1 MAYRHYQQFLNAL
14 EAAGELRRI
23 SVPVSPILQ
32 ITEVADRVMK
42 SGGPALLFENP
53 TGFKMPVAI
62 NAFGS
67 RRRMSMAL
75 GVDDFEQIGDEIAT
89 LTKPEFPEGIG
100 AAIQMLPLVA
110 RLKDL
115 PAKKV
120 SRGICQEV
128 VLRGDDIDLE
138 ALPHLLCW
146 PDDGGRY
153 ITLPLVFTHDP
164 VTGKRNV
171 GMYRVQILDKKSCAM
186 HWQMHKTGAE
196 HARVARQAHNKV
208 QVAIA
213 LGGDPALTYAATAPL
228 PPGIDETLFAGFI
241 RRKPVELCPAV
252 SVDIR
257 VPADA
262 EIIIEGEIDPN
273 DLVTEGPFGDHTGY
287 YSLAD
292 LYPRVHVTA
301 ITMRHQAVYPC
312 TIVGAPPME
321 DAWLGKATERIFLPL
336 LKLVLPEVVDMNLPV
351 EACFHN
357 VVLISIK
364 KRYPGHARKVMHA
377 IWGTGQMMF
386 SKIVIVFDDDVDV
399 QNVKEAMWRFSNNID
414 PERDMELVKGP
425 VDVLD
430 HASRLPGF
438 GSKIGFD
445 ATRKGADEGF
455 NRPWPEVN
463 RMSDDVKAVID
474 DLWPSLGL

>member
-1 MAYRHYQQFLNAL
+1 M
-14 EAAGELRRI
+14 
-23 SVPVSPILQ
+23 
-32 ITEVADRVMK
+32 
-42 SGGPALLFENP
+42 
-53 TGFKMPVAI
+53 
-62 NAFGS
+62 
-67 RRRMSMAL
+67 
-75 GVDDFEQIGDEIAT
+75 
-89 LTKPEFPEGIG
+89 
-100 AAIQMLPLVA
+100 
-110 RLKDL
+110 
-115 PAKKV
+115 
-120 SRGICQEV
+120 
-128 VLRGDDIDLE
+128 
-138 ALPHLLCW
+138 
-146 PDDGGRY
+146 
-153 ITLPLVFTHDP
+153 
-164 VTGKRNV
+164 
-171 GMYRVQILDKKSCAM
+171 
-186 HWQMHKTGAE
+186 
-196 HARVARQAHNKV
+196 
-208 QVAIA
+208 
-213 LGGDPALTYAATAPL
+213 
-228 PPGIDETLFAGFI
+228 
-241 RRKPVELCPAV
+241 ELCPAV

-357 VVLISIK
+357 VVLVSIK

-445 ATRKGADEGF
+445 ATRKSADEGF

-463 RMSDDVKAVID
+463 RMSDDVKALID